1 MKKKKTCFYYPFSAS
16 CHPDVEVVERRTLQ
30 WIHEL
35 QLAPDD
41 RAISR
46 IKGASV
52 AALAAWLFPSA
63 DPRTLQLASDF
74 TAALFLLDDAFD
86 DGQLSKDTQL
96 AERLND
102 KYLGELFG
110 HVEADTGDQLMRG
123 LLDVRDRIRRDYPHF
138 VLNRW
143 LMHCQ
148 HYYEAHLWEVKN
160 RMHQR
165 VPTVDEY
172 LMMRRFSGAVY
183 AYCDLLELLLD
194 RPLPLEIVQHP
205 LLQSVREIC
214 NDILCWTNDYFSLEK
229 ELRSGDVHNLII
241 VLRDT
246 TGLTLEE
253 SISRLWCMHDDRIE
267 EYQLIKQKLLSSS
280 ASNEIR
286 QYLAGIDAMI
296 SGNQCWA
303 LGAARYAE
311 SRAFAPEDRTGAS
324 PVELRSGATRA
335 EVRRGGAEPAPD
347 ASCLH
352 AGLTESMPA

>member
-1 MKKKKTCFYYPFSAS
+1 MKKKTCFYYPFSAS
-16 CHPDVEVVERRTLQ
+16 CHPDVNVVEGRTLE
-30 WIHEL
+30 WIHQL

-96 AERLND
+96 AARLND
-102 KYLGELFG
+102 RYLGELFG
-110 HVEADTGDQLMRG
+110 HVEADTSDQLMRG

-205 LLQSVREIC
+205 LLQSAREIC

-253 SISRLWCMHDDRIE
+253 SISRLWRMHDERIA

-280 ASNEIR
+280 ASDEIR

-303 LGAARYAE
+303 LGADRYAE
-311 SRAFAPEDRTGAS
+311 SRAFAQDARTGAP
-324 PVELRSGATRA
+324 PVELRSGASREA
-335 EVRRGGAEPAPD
+335 RRGGGAEAALD
-347 ASCLH
+347 ASTLL
-352 AGLTESMPA
+352 GSPG